1 MLFGFISGLRLRAL
15 PTLKTVVVI
24 KFCSGLVLFGSE
36 TSAQES
42 SSSRIEELTISATRQ
57 PRTIEN
63 IAGTAP
69 LITYP
74 IGRNVDEMLRL
85 VDALQFSEEHGEVCP
100 AGWEKGDSGMKAT
113 TEGVA
118 EYLAENSAKL

>member
-1 MLFGFISGLRLRAL
+1 MLFGFISLTLRAL

-24 KFCSGLVLFGSE
+24 KFCSGLVLLGSA
-36 TSAQES
+36 TSES
-42 SSSRIEELTISATRQ
+42 SSDRIEELTISATRQ

-74 IGRNVDEMLRL
+74 
-85 VDALQFSEEHGEVCP
+85 
-100 AGWEKGDSGMKAT
+100 
-113 TEGVA
+113 
-118 EYLAENSAKL
+118 